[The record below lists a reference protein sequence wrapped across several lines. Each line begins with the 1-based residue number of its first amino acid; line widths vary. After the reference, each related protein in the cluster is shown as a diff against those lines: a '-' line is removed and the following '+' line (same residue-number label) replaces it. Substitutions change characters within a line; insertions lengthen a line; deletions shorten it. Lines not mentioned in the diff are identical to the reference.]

1 MTAAMSKLGQRKQ
14 TPQPAGVIAPPE
26 SRRAPVWDRP
36 VPGIGRAPLVWLLGV
51 HGGAGATTLA
61 HVLAPAA
68 DSSRRWPGVFERES
82 PYVVLVA
89 RETIAGLT
97 RAHDLL
103 RQHHFGFGGP
113 SEVLG
118 LITVAARPGRMP
130 VEIRRYRD
138 VVGSLAGPMWQVPW
152 YEEWTLVEADA
163 LPVWSPGDPLPERKR
178 KIDPLAEVPLEVREI
193 GADIVATVR
202 EKIDART
209 AFEEGEEP

>member
-1 MTAAMSKLGQRKQ
+1 MPGG
-14 TPQPAGVIAPPE
+14 AGP
-26 SRRAPVWDRP
+26 
-36 VPGIGRAPLVWLLGV
+36 PLVWLRGV

-68 DSSRRWPGVFERES
+68 DTSRRWPGVFDRES
-82 PYVVLVA
+82 PFVVLVA

-130 VEIRRYRD
+130 AEIRRYRE
-138 VVGSLAGPMWQVPW
+138 VVGSLAGPLWQVPW
-152 YEEWTLVEADA
+152 YEEWTLVEPEQ
-163 LPVWSPGDPLPERKR
+163 LPIWTPGDPMPERKR
-178 KIDPLAEVPLEVREI
+178 KIDPLAEVPVEVREL
-193 GADIVATVR
+193 GADIVDAVR
-202 EKIDART
+202 EKLDSGTEFADDDIT
-209 AFEEGEEP
+209 SPPFEKGSR

>member
-1 MTAAMSKLGQRKQ
+1 
-14 TPQPAGVIAPPE
+14 PPAGGAAPPAP
-26 SRRAPVWDRP
+26 RRAPVGDRP
-36 VPGIGRAPLVWLLGV
+36 GPGGGRAPLVGLLGV

-68 DSSRRWPGVFERES
+68 DTSRRWPGVFDRES
-82 PYVVLVA
+82 PFVVLVA

-130 VEIRRYRD
+130 AEIRRYRE
-138 VVGSLAGPMWQVPW
+138 VVGSLAGPLWQVPW
-152 YEEWTLVEADA
+152 YEEWTLVEPEQ
-163 LPVWSPGDPLPERKR
+163 LPIWTPGDPMPERKR
-178 KIDPLAEVPLEVREI
+178 KIDPLAEVPVEVREL
-193 GADIVATVR
+193 GADIVDAVR
-202 EKIDART
+202 EKLDSGTEFADDDIT
-209 AFEEGEEP
+209 SPPFEKGSR